1 MLDQRRFY
9 FARFDPEPANFYLL
23 INAAQKFDLSI
34 GAVSAQI
41 AGTIDARAILSGE
54 PIGNKAI
61 GAQSLPRYVMPSHPY
76 SANQQ
81 FTRHAD
87 RHRLIVRIDDVSSLI
102 RDGAP
107 DSDVVRGFDTSGHR
121 PHRCLGGSIQ
131 IPKFSAP

>member
-34 GAVSAQI
+34 GAISAKI
-41 AGTIDARAILSGE
+41 AGAIDARAVLSGE
-54 PIGNKAI
+54 PIWNKAF
-61 GAQSLPRYVMPSHPY
+61 GAQFRPRDVMPSHPY

-87 RHRLIVRIDDVSSLI
+87 RHWLIVRIDDVSSLI

-107 DSDVVRGFDTSGHR
+107 DGDIVRGLDASDHG